1 MTNRSLCKFAWSAV
15 TSTMIDTFR
24 PCCRFPLDQDNQYPT
39 TDDILSKGQS
49 AFNNKFLTTLRQ
61 DMLEGKLRSECSK
74 CYVEEQ
80 SNVVSMRQK
89 GNLQFTSLAIGT
101 DFEKL
106 EFLEISLDNLCNLEC
121 RMCSSRFSTKLNS
134 RDKLLDQK
142 GLVGYKSNTVKF
154 KTLELMNVLDLQ
166 NLKMIKLLGGE
177 PLISPNL
184 IAFLDRIP
192 NPKNVEILIITNSTT
207 IPSQSILDKLKT
219 FKSVKFDFSIDGI
232 YQYNDY
238 QRVGSNFETLVSNS
252 LYLANYFPN
261 QHSVH
266 SVFSSLNIFGL
277 DQSVSWF
284 EKHLPFTLSIDIVS
298 NNILSPFHSPD
309 WYKNLILEK
318 INDSNTFKPYVKN
331 LFDSKHCY
339 DPKKWN
345 EFLHFCKITDNI
357 YNTDI
362 TKINPF
368 LAKAIQDVNVCSE

>member
-1 MTNRSLCKFAWSAV
+1 MTNKSLCKFAWSAV

-49 AFNNKFLTTLRQ
+49 AFNNDFLKTLRQ
-61 DMLEGKLRSECSK
+61 DMLEGKPRAECSK
-74 CYVEEQ
+74 CYIEEQ

-89 GNLQFTSLAIGT
+89 GNFQFTSSAVGT
-101 DFEKL
+101 NFEKL

-121 RMCSSRFSTKLNS
+121 RMCNSRFSTKLNK
-134 RDKLLDQK
+134 RDELLNQE
-142 GLVGYKSNTVKF
+142 GLVGYKSNNVKY
-154 KTLELMNVLDLQ
+154 KTLELMDVLDLQ
-166 NLKMIKLLGGE
+166 DLKMIKLLGGE
-177 PLISPNL
+177 PLISPSL
-184 IAFLDRIP
+184 AIFLEKIP
-192 NPKNVEILIITNSTT
+192 NPENVEILIITNATT
-207 IPSQSILDKLKT
+207 IPPKLTLDKLKT
-219 FKSVKFDFSIDGI
+219 FKSVRFDFSIDGI

-266 SVFSSLNIFGL
+266 SVFSSLNILGL

-309 WYKNLILEK
+309 WYKDLILKK
-318 INDSNTFKPYVKN
+318 INDTNTFKKYVEN

-339 DPKKWN
+339 DSKKWN
-345 EFLHFCKITDNI
+345 DFLTFCKITDNI

-368 LAKAIQDVNVCSE
+368 LAKAIQDVNDRS

>member
-1 MTNRSLCKFAWSAV
+1 MTNKSLCKFAWSAV

-49 AFNNKFLTTLRQ
+49 AFNNDFLKTLRQ
-61 DMLEGKLRSECSK
+61 DMLEGKPRAECSK
-74 CYVEEQ
+74 CYIEEQ

-89 GNLQFTSLAIGT
+89 GNFQFTSSAVGT
-101 DFEKL
+101 NFEKL

-121 RMCSSRFSTKLNS
+121 RMCNSRFSTKLNK
-134 RDKLLDQK
+134 RDELLNQE
-142 GLVGYKSNTVKF
+142 GLVGYKSNNVKY
-154 KTLELMNVLDLQ
+154 KTLELMDVLDLQ
-166 NLKMIKLLGGE
+166 DLKMIKLLGGE
-177 PLISPNL
+177 PLISPSL
-184 IAFLDRIP
+184 AIFLEKIP
-192 NPKNVEILIITNSTT
+192 NPENVEILIITNATT
-207 IPSQSILDKLKT
+207 IPPKLTLDKLKT
-219 FKSVKFDFSIDGI
+219 FKSVRFDFSIDGI

-266 SVFSSLNIFGL
+266 SVFSSLNILGL

-309 WYKNLILEK
+309 WYKDLILKK
-318 INDSNTFKPYVKN
+318 INDTNTFKKYVEN

-339 DPKKWN
+339 DSKKWN
-345 EFLHFCKITDNI
+345 DFLTFCKITDNI

-368 LAKAIQDVNVCSE
+368 LAETIQDVNDRS